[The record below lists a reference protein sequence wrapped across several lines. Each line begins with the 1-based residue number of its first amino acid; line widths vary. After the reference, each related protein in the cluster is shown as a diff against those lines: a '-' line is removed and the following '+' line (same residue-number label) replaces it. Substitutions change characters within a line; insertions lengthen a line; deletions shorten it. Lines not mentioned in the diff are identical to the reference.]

1 MADGK
6 KDDDGK
12 KGGGERSVIKDD
24 GGKGPQ
30 AVQGREQ
37 QQQEDANTNTEMI
50 SRLEPMEA
58 IALDIGT
65 VVSSEG
71 HRKWH
76 VLSRLGAGAFGAVY
90 LVEEEGA
97 KKEEKYALKAERLS
111 AQVQMLAVEV
121 QVYQA
126 LMAKAGTTQGKRR
139 YPLLID
145 KGAWNNQ
152 CNYLVMSLVGP
163 SLEDLRRKRPNN
175 RFSMGT
181 ALIAAKKTLAAIVQ
195 MHLVGFLHRDVNQ
208 ASKLLDWTHGQ
219 ECHLHPRL
227 WHGAMFCSARRR
239 PQASTRRQH
248 RFPRDSQIRL
258 EDWSQ
263 TQGLCRGDDVES
275 WFYMAC
281 ELVKGKL
288 PWQRVDEE
296 AKIRDMKIEALRP
309 GKVDVKGKGPTSE
322 TAAETKTK
330 SEAKPKAESKPKTET
345 KTKTEAK
352 PKSEAK
358 PKTETKTKAEAN
370 PKSEPKTKVEPK
382 AKAAAEGKEGS
393 AKKAE
398 REPKDPR
405 RLLLGGCPKQFA
417 NILELVAPLRYYD
430 DPPYDDIA
438 ELIATALRKMNVQT
452 YPLDWQEGGN
462 KA

>member
-76 VLSRLGAGAFGAVY
+76 VLSRLGSGAFGAVY

-97 KKEEKYALKAERLS
+97 KKEEKYALKVCGAPLS
-111 AQVQMLAVEV
+111 SSSDVGRRSASIPGAD
-121 QVYQA
+121 
-126 LMAKAGTTQGKRR
+126 GKGR
-139 YPLLID
+139 
-145 KGAWNNQ
+145 
-152 CNYLVMSLVGP
+152 NYTRKTP
-163 SLEDLRRKRPNN
+163 DLRRKRPNN

-208 ASKLLDWTHGQ
+208 ASKLLDWAHGQ

-227 WHGAMFCSARRR
+227 WHGA
-239 PQASTRRQH
+239 
-248 RFPRDSQIRL
+248 
-258 EDWSQ
+258 
-263 TQGLCRGDDVES
+263 
-275 WFYMAC
+275 
-281 ELVKGKL
+281 
-288 PWQRVDEE
+288 EE

-438 ELIATALRKMNVQT
+438 ELIATALKKMNVQT